1 MPKPNGIAIEVG
13 ERGPSLSVRTPQP
26 WMDKLWDTVQEAQ
39 ARGVT
44 AKQFKNE
51 VKQAWKE
58 GRERD
63 LEMEMHTFNE

>member
-1 MPKPNGIAIEVG
+1 MPKPNGLTWDLQIA
-13 ERGPSLSVRTPQP
+13 STQP
-26 WMDKLWDTVQEAQ
+26 WMDKLWDAVQEAQ
-39 ARGVT
+39 ARGIT

-63 LEMEMHTFNE
+63 LEMEMDILNE